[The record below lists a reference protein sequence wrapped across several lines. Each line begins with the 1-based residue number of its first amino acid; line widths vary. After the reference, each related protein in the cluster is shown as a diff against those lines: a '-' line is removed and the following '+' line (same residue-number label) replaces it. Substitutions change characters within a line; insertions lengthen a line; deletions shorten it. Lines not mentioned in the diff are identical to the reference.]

1 MKIPCLMVTSRKRP
15 QKNRTAWSNLAE
27 LPIFSN
33 VSKEM
38 GTETKR
44 CPDTIPENSSAVFS
58 EAKTQAELQQMP
70 INLVVCADVRHVVI
84 CISDLA
90 HGIPRHVGSR
100 IWSCLGRKRWGR
112 YGKMVV
118 EACLIMFKY
127 PRIGKTWRLYLSKVR
142 NGADFSPKFP
152 TAVTVGFQSLGS
164 GAHISW
170 PSKET

>member
-1 MKIPCLMVTSRKRP
+1 M
-15 QKNRTAWSNLAE
+15 AWSNLAE

-84 CISDLA
+84 RISDLA

-100 IWSCLGRKRWGR
+100 IWSCLGRILGGEDM
-112 YGKMVV
+112 GKWW
-118 EACLIMFKY
+118 LKPQGF
-127 PRIGKTWRLYLSKVR
+127 RIV
-142 NGADFSPKFP
+142 
-152 TAVTVGFQSLGS
+152 
-164 GAHISW
+164 H
-170 PSKET
+170 